1 MIDKAKILEYV
12 NDPAKLEA
20 KLKEFWG
27 KIDEKG
33 EGAVPLEVLKAKA
46 ETFAKNKGIMALPE
60 FRLPTE
66 EEKAK
71 ARQIADPITLV
82 KSILKDSKNL
92 LMPQLKKQKKKVNFK
107 LLIKFI
113 N

>member
-1 MIDKAKILEYV
+1 MIDKEKIQEYV

-46 ETFAKNKGIMALPE
+46 ETFAKNRGIMALPE

-66 EEKAK
+66 EEKANAK
-71 ARQIADPITLV
+71 KIADPNNTGKV
-82 KSILKDSKNL
+82 DFEGF
-92 LMPQLKKQKKKVNFK
+92 KKLAHAAIEKAKKEGK
-107 LLIKFI
+107 I
-113 N
+113 